1 MGQVVHTLPEGLP
14 VRGVTSLDNGIF
26 LLRHKERDQVEVYDV
41 ITYQLQ
47 RCLTVP
53 NFSGFSDMTS
63 CEHYHCLYIGV
74 PGVSCVYRLGLG
86 VKGTA
91 TQLSINDKPSGLS
104 VNAAHNVIVT
114 CPFVRKIKEF
124 TSHGDLL
131 RELTLPDDVCHP
143 LHTIQSR
150 SGQFIVCHANTRR
163 NNRIHRVC
171 MISADGRHIVH
182 SHGDHCGSDI
192 GQHDI
197 PCHLAVDDNE
207 CVYVVDVIKRRVTLL
222 SPTLSYIRQVVSS
235 DKLKWWPDAL
245 YLDVQRR
252 RLYVT
257 DNEWK
262 EDEAITGRVVVFSV

>member
-1 MGQVVHTLPEGLP
+1 MDVYLCTVGQVVHTLPEGLP

-91 TQLSINDKPSGLS
+91 TQWSINDKPSGLS

-131 RELTLPDDVCHP
+131 RELTLPDDVSHP
-143 LHTIQSR
+143 LHTIQSH
-150 SGQFIVCHANTRR
+150 SGQFIVCHGYGDDPL
-163 NNRIHRVC
+163 HRVC
-171 MISADGRHIVH
+171 VISADGRRIVH
-182 SHGDHCGSDI
+182 SHGGQRGSGI
-192 GQHDI
+192 GHHNG
-197 PCHLAVDDNE
+197 PTHLAVDDKE
-207 CVYVVDVIKRRVTLL
+207 FVYIVNSFNRRVALL
-222 SPTLSYIRQVVSS
+222 SPTLSDTRQVVSR
-235 DKLKWWPDAL
+235 DKLKWVPNRM
-245 YLDVQRR
+245 YLDVQRQ

-257 DNEWK
+257 DNESA
-262 EDEAITGRVVVFSV
+262 EGRVVVFSV